1 MFSVIEPSVITH
13 FPKRLLFSKSK
24 TFWRSGKMSC
34 LSNSVGREAGG
45 RSGGGCT
52 EQDPLRVR
60 QHHPNKNQ
68 QGQLSGPSDIVF

>member
-45 RSGGGCT
+45 RSGG
-52 EQDPLRVR
+52 DAPSRV
-60 QHHPNKNQ
+60 P
-68 QGQLSGPSDIVF
+68 